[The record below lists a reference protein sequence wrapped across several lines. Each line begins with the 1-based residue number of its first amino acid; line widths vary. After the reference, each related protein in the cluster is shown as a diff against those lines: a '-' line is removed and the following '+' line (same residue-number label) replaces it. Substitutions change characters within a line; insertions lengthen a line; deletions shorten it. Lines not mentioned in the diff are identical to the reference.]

1 MNGPTTPQAISE
13 DKSANT
19 SRKNTLSTDEAI
31 ENLISTFNE
40 LNSNSI
46 DELHNEPSPLEF
58 MRYVARNTPFVIR
71 GGASSWKA
79 CQDWNS
85 AYLLSVMEGQK
96 VNVAVTPYGN
106 ADMPTVP
113 PGEESLV
120 FVKPHYEDQPFE
132 ELLEYVARQDA
143 DPDFP
148 PDAEVRYAQTQN
160 DNLREEYITL
170 FSDVQKDIP
179 FARIAL
185 DKSPDAVNLW
195 IGNSRSVTA
204 MHKDN
209 YENIYVQILGRK
221 HFVLLPS
228 LCHPC
233 VNEQPL
239 RPATYTRG
247 ENGME
252 LRMDPTNDEA
262 VPFAIWDPDKPEQNA
277 TKFSHLARPLRVTL
291 NPGDMLYL
299 PAMWY
304 HKVLQS
310 CAEEDEGFVLA
321 VNYWYDLDF
330 TGPLYPTSTFVRDIS
345 LGNIK

>member
-1 MNGPTTPQAISE
+1 MS
-13 DKSANT
+13 
-19 SRKNTLSTDEAI
+19 KNNVLSTDEAI

-85 AYLLSVMEGQK
+85 AYLLSVMKGQN

-120 FVKPHYEDQPFE
+120 FAKPHYEDQPFE
-132 ELLEYVARQDA
+132 ELLEYVARQDT

-195 IGNSRSVTA
+195 IGNSKSVTA
-204 MHKDN
+204 IHKDN
-209 YENIYVQILGRK
+209 YENIYVEILGRK

-239 RPATYTRG
+239 RPATYMRG

-252 LRMDPTNDEA
+252 LKMDPTNDEA

-345 LGNIK
+345 LGNRK

>member
-1 MNGPTTPQAISE
+1 M
-13 DKSANT
+13 
-19 SRKNTLSTDEAI
+19 SRSNVLSTDEAI

-46 DELHNEPSPLEF
+46 DELHDEPSPLEF

-79 CQDWNS
+79 CQNWNS
-85 AYLLSVMEGQK
+85 AYLLSVMKGQN

-120 FVKPHYEDQPFE
+120 FAKPHYEDQPFE
-132 ELLEYVARQDA
+132 ELLEYVARQGA

-239 RPATYTRG
+239 KPATYTRK
-247 ENGME
+247 ENSME
-252 LRMDPTNDEA
+252 LKMDPDDDA

-291 NPGDMLYL
+291 EPGDMLYL
-299 PAMWY
+299 PAM
-304 HKVLQS
+304 
-310 CAEEDEGFVLA
+310 CIG
-321 VNYWYDLDF
+321 
-330 TGPLYPTSTFVRDIS
+330 
-345 LGNIK
+345 

>member
-1 MNGPTTPQAISE
+1 MES
-13 DKSANT
+13 
-19 SRKNTLSTDEAI
+19 
-31 ENLISTFNE
+31 
-40 LNSNSI
+40 
-46 DELHNEPSPLEF
+46 
-58 MRYVARNTPFVIR
+58 
-71 GGASSWKA
+71 

-85 AYLLSVMEGQK
+85 AYLLSVMKGQN

-113 PGEESLV
+113 PGKESMV
-120 FVKPHYEDQPFE
+120 FAKPHYEDQPFE
-132 ELLEYVARQDA
+132 ELLEYVARQGA

-195 IGNSRSVTA
+195 IGNSKSVTA

-209 YENIYVQILGRK
+209 YENIYVQIMGRK

-239 RPATYTRG
+239 KPATYTRG

-252 LRMDPTNDEA
+252 LKMDPDDEA

-291 NPGDMLYL
+291 DPGDMLYL

-321 VNYWYDLDF
+321 VNYWYQTTYF
-330 TGPLYPTSTFVRDIS
+330 
-345 LGNIK
+345 

>member
-1 MNGPTTPQAISE
+1 MNGPTTPQGVVSE

-19 SRKNTLSTDEAI
+19 SRNNPLYTDEAI

-46 DELHNEPSPLEF
+46 DELHDEPSPLEF
-58 MRYVARNTPFVIR
+58 MRYVARNTPFV
-71 GGASSWKA
+71 
-79 CQDWNS
+79 
-85 AYLLSVMEGQK
+85 GQN
-96 VNVAVTPYGN
+96 VNVAVTPCGN

-120 FVKPHYEDQPFE
+120 FAKPHYEDQPFE
-132 ELLEYVARQDA
+132 ELLEYVARQGA

-160 DNLREEYITL
+160 DNLHEEYITL

-195 IGNSRSVTA
+195 IGNSKSVTA

-228 LCHPC
+228 LCHSC

-239 RPATYTRG
+239 KPATYTRV

-252 LRMDPTNDEA
+252 LKMDPNDET

-291 NPGDMLYL
+291 EPGDMLYL

-321 VNYWYDLDF
+321 VNYWYQATYF
-330 TGPLYPTSTFVRDIS
+330 
-345 LGNIK
+345 

>member
-1 MNGPTTPQAISE
+1 M
-13 DKSANT
+13 
-19 SRKNTLSTDEAI
+19 SRSNVLSTDEAI

-46 DELHNEPSPLEF
+46 DELHDEPSPLEF

-85 AYLLSVMEGQK
+85 AYLLSVMKGQN

-120 FVKPHYEDQPFE
+120 FAKPHYEDQPFE
-132 ELLEYVARQDA
+132 ELLEYVARQGA

-148 PDAEVRYAQTQN
+148 PGAEVRYAQTQN

-185 DKSPDAVNLW
+185 DKCPDAVNLW
-195 IGNSRSVTA
+195 IGNSKSVTA

-228 LCHPC
+228 LCYPC

-239 RPATYTRG
+239 KAATYTRG

-252 LRMDPTNDEA
+252 LKIDTDDEA
-262 VPFAIWDPDKPEQNA
+262 VPFAIWDPDRPEQNA
-277 TKFSHLARPLRVTL
+277 TKFSHLAQPLRVTL

-321 VNYWYDLDF
+321 VNYWSALSYIDF
-330 TGPLYPTSTFVRDIS
+330 CS
-345 LGNIK
+345 